1 MSLKTRLHDHL
12 FNALESRKSALQLE
26 RSQLSIDSTDSGKGS
41 AGDKHEVGIA
51 MAQIEI
57 GKLDQ
62 QIALAQQQVAD
73 LQKLDPSVPLDQILV
88 GSLFEINQNWYYCS
102 VPFGQIQFDD
112 MTIFCMSSDA
122 PLFQALKGKKVQ
134 NSTLFNG
141 RDWKINKIY

>member
-62 QIALAQQQVAD
+62 QIALAQQQLAD

>member
-26 RSQLSIDSTDSGKGS
+26 RSQLSIDSTESGKGS

-62 QIALAQQQVAD
+62 QIALAQQQLAD

-88 GSLFEINQNWYYCS
+88 GSLFEIDQNWYYCS
-102 VPFGQIQFDD
+102 APFGQIQFDD

-134 NSTLFNG
+134 DSTLFNG

>member
-12 FNALESRKSALQLE
+12 FSALESRKSALQLE

-62 QIALAQQQVAD
+62 QIALAQQQLAD
-73 LQKLDPSVPLDQILV
+73 LQKLDPSVPLDQMLV

-134 NSTLFNG
+134 DSTLFNG

>member
-51 MAQIEI
+51 LAQIEI

-62 QIALAQQQVAD
+62 QIALAQQQLAD